1 MADGLQILANL
12 DVKGSTKQFNK
23 DLKEIAKNLKAI
35 GSPEFVAKLDVTK
48 SQKEIQKEL
57 NTISKNLTIQLTPKI
72 NPPKSTGGGSN
83 SIPSMA
89 GQLFNTSDLD
99 KAGVKYFKQ
108 VDDIVNRVKKEY
120 SKLGDKTDV
129 QLFKNAKGQ
138 IESFAVTL
146 NKTGNVIE
154 KFNFERAKLDTGSGK
169 IAGFVQNKSSLSDK
183 MSGTE
188 LQKTIAYMDTIEKQ
202 LRSINSNAL
211 NVSSPIKEGTK
222 AYEQYNN
229 KLQTT
234 VSRITEIREANKI
247 LSVENKREINQIM
260 LSLQE
265 YVGSI
270 KNSSKMNKSIF
281 DTAQLDKDGVKY
293 YQKVSN
299 LFEVIKKDFAS
310 MGEASI
316 SATKNAKGQ
325 VDNLTVSVKKANG
338 ELEKFNFIKAKLNTG
353 STKVTGFVQD
363 KSILGSNSKDLQS
376 TVGFL
381 NQIEKQL
388 VRIDNEALHKRNPLK
403 EDTKYYNDYIAQLN
417 DTRTQIDN
425 IAKSS
430 QVLSFQQRE
439 AIKKLVFEL
448 DQYTS
453 KKKVEANVS
462 VLPTQNVDNS
472 KKIALEQLTA
482 MESKYKNVTYATKEL
497 QSQYDALRVSLTQL
511 RPLLNS
517 VTDNEG
523 FKDYSAQVQ
532 KLKAEFTA
540 FNNNVRSSNAID
552 NVAQRAQVL
561 AQRINTYIA
570 TNNNATKI
578 YGENLRTLASQAQNA
593 TSAMDVT
600 TTSRQFQMLTSQI
613 KAAGMAGN
621 DLFTRIVNMGKKF
634 AQWYGVSQIFM
645 RAISLIRQ
653 AVTNVKDLDSAMVS
667 LKKVTDES
675 STTYNRFF
683 ENAAKSA
690 KDLSVKMTDLIEQT
704 AEWAK
709 LGKSLQSSETLSK
722 ASAVYQIVGEVDS
735 KTAVKDLIAAQKA
748 FSLSDNE
755 VMGIVDR
762 MNNLSNKYAVS
773 AADLGAGLKNAAA
786 ALALGGSDISK
797 TLALIVGGTEITQ
810 DSEKTANAIKILTLR
825 LRGKM
830 NALR

>member
-12 DVKGSTKQFNK
+12 DVNGSTEIVKR
-23 DLKEIAKNLKAI
+23 DLEKMAANLKSI
-35 GSPEFVAKLDVTK
+35 GSPKFVAGLDVAK

-57 NTISKNLTIQLTPKI
+57 NTISKNLTIQLTPQI

-89 GQLFNTSDLD
+89 SQLFNTSELD
-99 KAGVKYFKQ
+99 KAGIKYFKQ

-120 SKLGDKTDV
+120 SKLSDKTDV

-146 NKTGNVIE
+146 NKAGNVIE

-169 IAGFVQNKSSLSDK
+169 IDGFIQNKSSLSDK
-183 MSGTE
+183 TSGTE

-363 KSILGSNSKDLQS
+363 KSILGSNSKDLQR
-376 TVGFL
+376 TIGFL

-417 DTRTQIDN
+417 DTRTKIDN

-482 MESKYKNVTYATKEL
+482 MENKYKNVTYATKEL

-532 KLKAEFTA
+532 KLKAEFAA

-570 TNNNATKI
+570 TNSNATKI

-593 TSAMDVT
+593 TSAMDVSR
-600 TTSRQFQMLTSQI
+600 TSRQFQMLTSQI
-613 KAAGMAGN
+613 KAAGMAGD

-634 AQWYGVSQIFM
+634 VQWYGVSQIFM

-653 AVTNVKDLDSAMVS
+653 AVTNVKDLDSAMVN

-690 KDLSVKMTDLIEQT
+690 KDLNAKMTDLINQT
-704 AEWAK
+704 TTWAK
-709 LGKSLQSSETLSK
+709 LGYGISDASALSKISMIYANVGELNNEQAVTNIITSLKSFYSETDNVEE
-722 ASAVYQIVGEVDS
+722 AAMHITDVY
-735 KTAVKDLIAAQKA
+735 
-748 FSLSDNE
+748 
-755 VMGIVDR
+755 
-762 MNNLSNKYAVS
+762 NKI
-773 AADLGAGLKNAAA
+773 G
-786 ALALGGSDISK
+786 
-797 TLALIVGGTEITQ
+797 
-810 DSEKTANAIKILTLR
+810 KILPLYTVMYIR
-825 LRGKM
+825 ANSYIG
-830 NALR
+830 